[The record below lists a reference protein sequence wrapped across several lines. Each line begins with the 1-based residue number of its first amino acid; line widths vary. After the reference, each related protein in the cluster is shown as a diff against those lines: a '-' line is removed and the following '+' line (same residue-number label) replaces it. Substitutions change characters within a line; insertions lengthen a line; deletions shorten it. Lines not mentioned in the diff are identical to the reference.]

1 MMDNIK
7 MVTAH
12 TVVAGSGAA
21 GLNAADR
28 LRQYGVE
35 DVILVTEHMN
45 AGTSR
50 NTGSDK
56 QTYYKL
62 SLAGGRGDSVRRLA
76 QVLCGGGCVD
86 GDHALCEAALSCQGF
101 FKLVEL
107 GVPFPRD
114 RFGEFVGYKTDHD
127 PNERGTSAGPY
138 TSRYMT
144 EALEQSVRQ
153 RQVPIFDHHQ
163 IIRILAPEGRVRAVL
178 CLDTKS
184 AGYVL
189 IKCENLIYATGG
201 PAGIYGDSV
210 YPASQLGSSGLA
222 FAAGVR
228 GKNLTEWQYGMA
240 SLRPR
245 WNVSG
250 SYMQV
255 LPRFV
260 STDQEG
266 KDEREF
272 LAGSCGTL
280 EAMMDLV
287 FLKGY
292 QWPFDVNKA
301 AEGSSLIDLMVY
313 RETCVRNRRVW
324 LDYREN
330 PGKKPVDFEA
340 LSEETRGYLKKAGA
354 CQPTPYERL
363 CCLNAPAAAF
373 YEEHGVHLEREMLEI
388 AVCAQ
393 HHNGGLSVDAW
404 WQTNVEGFF
413 AVGEAAGTHGIYRP
427 GGSALNAGQVGS
439 TRAAE
444 YIARIQPLKALAGG
458 GPQEKPMQPGACSDA
473 ELMRQAERFLS
484 KGNACA
490 QLADYKRKRKEAA
503 RQMSKCGAVLR
514 NRAAMAELSREIGKE
529 LDALE
534 AISRAAAGETT
545 PQPQTLPWHEWAASA
560 ENLSQFYRYLDT
572 LICQKVC
579 LEAMLDYINHGGKSR
594 GSAVYP
600 EETCERGMPGQIV
613 VPELAAFSLDGPEG
627 REHQNEVQ
635 EIAYDEALGT
645 CQSFWRPVRRLED
658 IPESGSFEVVWKAYR
673 ELERG
678 AAGQQV

>member
-1 MMDNIK
+1 MEEIRIM
-7 MVTAH
+7 TAH

-35 DVILVTEHMN
+35 DVILVTERMN

-62 SLAGGRGDSVRRLA
+62 SLAGGQGDSVRRLA
-76 QVLCGGGCVD
+76 RVLYEGGCVD
-86 GDHALCEAALSCQGF
+86 GDHALCEASLSCQGF

-107 GVPFPRD
+107 GVPFPHD
-114 RFGEFVGYKTDHD
+114 QLGEFVGYKTDHD
-127 PNERGTSAGPY
+127 PNDRGTSAGPY

-144 EALEQSVRQ
+144 EALERSVRQ
-153 RQVPIFDHHQ
+153 RGIPIYDRHQ
-163 IIRILAPEGRVRAVL
+163 IIRILVHEGKVCGIL
-178 CLDTKS
+178 CLDTGT
-184 AGYVL
+184 AEYVL
-189 IKCENLIYATGG
+189 IKCANLVYATGG

-210 YPASQLGSSGLA
+210 YPASQMGSSGLA
-222 FAAGVR
+222 FAAGVK

-260 STDQEG
+260 STDQDG

-272 LAGSCGTL
+272 LADSFSTT
-280 EAMMDLV
+280 EAMMDMV

-301 AEGSSLIDLMVY
+301 DGGSSVIDLLVY

-324 LDYREN
+324 LDYRDN
-330 PGKKPVDFEA
+330 PGKKPVNFDA

-354 CQPTPYERL
+354 CQETPYERL
-363 CCLNAPAAAF
+363 LHLNGPAAAF
-373 YEEHGVHLEREMLEI
+373 YEEHGVRLEQEMLEI

-393 HHNGGLSVDAW
+393 HNNGGLSVDSW
-404 WQTNVEGFF
+404 WQTNVKGFF

-439 TRAAE
+439 TRAAQ
-444 YIARIQPLKALAGG
+444 YIGLSIRTGAKDNMEQNQQPDIDLDKALMQEAGRYAA
-458 GPQEKPMQPGACSDA
+458 M
-473 ELMRQAERFLS
+473 
-484 KGNACA
+484 GNLRA
-490 QLADYKRKRKEAA
+490 QNEDYKRKLKEAA
-503 RQMSKCGAVLR
+503 KRMSRCGAVFR
-514 NRAAMAELSREIGKE
+514 DREAMKE
-529 LDALE
+529 LRRQAEEEL
-534 AISRAAAGETT
+534 AQLMSAKNAAATEKSA
-545 PQPQTLPWHEWAASA
+545 LPPAVNPADRRA
-560 ENLSQFYRYLDT
+560 EKLSWFYRYLDT
-572 LICQKVC
+572 LICQKVY
-579 LEAMLDYINHGGKSR
+579 LDAMLDYLDHGGKSR
-594 GSAVYP
+594 GSAVYTEP
-600 EETCERGMPGQIV
+600 KQAGGTDRQIV
-613 VPELAAFSLDGPEG
+613 IPELAAFSLDGPDG
-627 REHQNEVQ
+627 RAHQNEVQ
-635 EIAYDEALGT
+635 EIAYDESSNS
-645 CQSFWRPVRRLED
+645 CQTEWRPVRRLED
-658 IPESGSFEVVWKAYR
+658 IPESGAFEVVWKAYR
-673 ELERG
+673 EAFAESAFSCLLTT
-678 AAGQQV
+678 